1 MKVDGRPDPTKSPG
15 VPPAPIATLLGPHV
29 AVVLVVMHATLA
41 DCPGGGFETEADQAK
56 CDGSVR
62 SIPVEVLSTEILA
75 PLTGVC
81 WRFGMKKLHVRRPST
96 DVVPDTLSVVAGTDP
111 NWVFCSWAARL
122 LPGPPQLGGQAGAT
136 PCYSSWPWLLVAAL
150 KLF

>member
-1 MKVDGRPDPTKSPG
+1 M
-15 VPPAPIATLLGPHV
+15 
-29 AVVLVVMHATLA
+29 VLVVMHATLA

-81 WRFGMKKLHVRRPST
+81 WRFGMKKLHVRTRAQAVAKVNAEATGRPF
-96 DVVPDTLSVVAGTDP
+96 PDS
-111 NWVFCSWAARL
+111 RR
-122 LPGPPQLGGQAGAT
+122 
-136 PCYSSWPWLLVAAL
+136 
-150 KLF
+150 